1 MSSSNKFWL
10 AVGTPEDWHTAFD
23 YGGIWGLKTSQMRYW
38 DMMTENSDIVFF
50 YVTSPV
56 AGIVGTGIL
65 RTKLHQL
72 SPLWPAERAE
82 NKVIWPF
89 RFEFDVTSCLAP
101 AVWREQRVAAE
112 ELKTRVRSGFQQIEP
127 ELAERLIK
135 SMPASRPDGL
145 VLSPPLGVSAVRN
158 SILKIPPSQAPDT
171 HQQIQGLLAEIGRL
185 QKFVVDIEFPIEN
198 RRVDVT
204 WRRVQR
210 SVPSY
215 VFEVQVG
222 GNLTE
227 ALAKLKHAY
236 ELWNSNI
243 FLVGKPE
250 HKNPTSQ
257 LCDHSFHEI
266 RERLRFLELNQV
278 EELHRRKVAY
288 RHFEDQLG
296 ILG

>member
-1 MSSSNKFWL
+1 MLWL
-10 AVGTPEDWHTAFD
+10 AVGTPENWHTAFD
-23 YGGIWGLKTSQMRYW
+23 YGGIWGLKSGQRRYW
-38 DMMTENSDIVFF
+38 DRMTENSDVVLF

-56 AGIVGTGIL
+56 SGVVGNGII
-65 RTKLHQL
+65 RTKLHQI

-82 NKVIWPF
+82 NEVIWPF
-89 RFEFDVTSCLAP
+89 RFEFDVISCLAP
-101 AVWREQRVAAE
+101 TAWRTRRVGTE
-112 ELKTRVRSGFQQIEP
+112 ELKTRVRSGFQELEP
-127 ELAERLIK
+127 ELAERLMK
-135 SMPASRPDGL
+135 SLPLDKPDGL
-145 VLSPPLGVSAVRN
+145 VLSPAINAHRKRS
-158 SILKIPPSQAPDT
+158 SILEIPPIQTPET

-185 QKFVVDIEFPIEN
+185 QKYVVDVEFPIEN

-222 GNLTE
+222 GNITE

-236 ELWNSNI
+236 ELWNSHI

-250 HKNPTSQ
+250 HRNPSSQ
-257 LCDHSFHEI
+257 LCDGSFHEI
-266 RERLRFLELNQV
+266 KDRLRFLELGQV
-278 EELHRRKVAY
+278 EELHRRKLAY
-288 RHFEDQLG
+288 RNFEDELG